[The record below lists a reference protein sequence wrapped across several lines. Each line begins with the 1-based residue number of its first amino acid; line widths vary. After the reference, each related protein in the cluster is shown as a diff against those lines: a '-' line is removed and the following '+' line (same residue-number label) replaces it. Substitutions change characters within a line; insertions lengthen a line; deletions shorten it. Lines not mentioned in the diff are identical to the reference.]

1 VPVGVEWRRVLGV
14 GPGTLVGG
22 PAVIGARCPPVYLF
36 PSLPSYVVDEEEA
49 GGGLYGELEGVA
61 QAQRPAG
68 PIFARGNREV
78 RAPSLMLCRL
88 LGVAKIDSEA
98 L

>member
-14 GPGTLVGG
+14 GLGTLVGG